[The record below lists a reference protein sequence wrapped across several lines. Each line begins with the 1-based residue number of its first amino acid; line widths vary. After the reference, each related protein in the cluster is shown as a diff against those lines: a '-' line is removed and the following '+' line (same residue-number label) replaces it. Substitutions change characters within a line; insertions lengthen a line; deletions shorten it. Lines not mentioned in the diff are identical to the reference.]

1 MKLKMQYRLILS
13 YFTLTLIIIGLIS
26 FLVNSSVKKG
36 FENYIIEEH
45 RQLVTEITKN
55 VEQSHSASGFDLHDI
70 EHLGIEAIEKGLIIS
85 IYDSS
90 DTVVWSAME
99 HNAGLCES
107 MITNIRENMFDHY
120 SNWDGNYTEDTY
132 ALISD
137 GHKIGKINI
146 GYLGPF
152 YFNEEELY
160 FLSSINQILIFV
172 GLFSLLIAGIIGTLI
187 SRGLTKPMAGIVHH
201 LNHIHDPSE
210 SSIPDNLIKT
220 TEIHDLYEAS
230 RKLEMRIMEQEQL
243 RKQLTQDMAHELKTP
258 LTTIQGQLEAMIDGI
273 FPLTKE
279 RLESSHEEIL
289 RIKSL
294 ITDIESL
301 SVIEN
306 NNTALSVSTFDL
318 YELIKEVMTEFENAL
333 LYHDISY
340 KIDYTSP
347 KYKKHYTHFS
357 GDANKL
363 KQVFINLTSNAI
375 KYAGRSTAIHIL
387 LDHENDML
395 NVHYQ
400 DNGKGIPEKDLPYI
414 FERFY
419 RVDPSR
425 TGHHG
430 LGIGLTLVRSIVERH
445 SGKIN
450 LESTFGQGTHFT
462 IMLPLLEVLNFTR
475 VT

>member
-45 RQLVTEITKN
+45 RQLVNEITKN
-55 VEQSHSASGFDLHDI
+55 VEQSYSPAGFDIHDI
-70 EHLGIEAIEKGLIIS
+70 EHLGIKAIEKGLIIS
-85 IYDSS
+85 VYDPS
-90 DTVVWSAME
+90 DKVIWSAME

-107 MITNIRENMFDHY
+107 MITNIRENMFDYY

-132 ALISD
+132 ELIAD
-137 GHKIGKINI
+137 QEKIGKIRI

-160 FLSSINQILIFV
+160 FLASINQILLYV
-172 GLFSLLIAGIIGTLI
+172 GLFSLLIAGVIGTII
-187 SRGLTKPMAGIVHH
+187 SRGLTKPIAGIVHH

-210 SSIPDNLIKT
+210 SLKPNQLIKT
-220 TEIHDLYEAS
+220 SEIYDLYEAS
-230 RKLEMRIMEQEQL
+230 RRLEMRIIEQEQL

-294 ITDIESL
+294 ITDIETV

-306 NNTALSVSTFDL
+306 NNTTLTISRFNL
-318 YELIKEVMTEFENAL
+318 YELIKEVLTEFENEL
-333 LYHDISY
+333 LHHNMSY
-340 KIDYTSP
+340 NIEYSSP
-347 KYKKHYTHFS
+347 KSEKYYSCFS
-357 GDANKL
+357 GDSNKM
-363 KQVFINLTSNAI
+363 KQVFINLISNAI
-375 KYAGRSTAIHIL
+375 KYAGTSTTIHIL
-387 LDHENDML
+387 LDYEDNML
-395 NVHYQ
+395 KVHFK
-400 DNGKGIPEKDLPYI
+400 DNGKGIPKKDLPYI

-425 TGHHG
+425 TGHNG
-430 LGIGLTLVRSIVERH
+430 LGIGLTLVKSIVERH
-445 SGKIN
+445 NGLIN
-450 LESTFGQGTHFT
+450 LESNLDEGTHFT
-462 IMLPLLEVLNFTR
+462 IILPLLEGGKE
-475 VT
+475 